1 LISQKLSETMKKLII
16 IFALMILMFGCSSK
30 NAEIPTFQNAHETVK
45 GETEVIQEDAL
56 QEIPKITTTK
66 FLPPEI
72 KKDEDIAPPTA
83 PNVPKKIIHTA
94 DIRFKVDD
102 LKKAESSI
110 KARVQ
115 AMGGYISNTNQN
127 RQSSNLENSWTVR
140 IPAEKFEVF
149 LGDVEKESVYTESKN
164 VSAEDVTAEYV
175 DNELRIKSKK
185 KVFERYLELL
195 KQAKTVQ
202 DIMAVEEQIR
212 VIREEIEAK
221 EGRQKYLND
230 QVAYSTVTLNF
241 YQETESSSAP
251 EQPFYVKIWKNF
263 VEGWNSFFAMIIGLF
278 YLIPYFLVLGG
289 VIYLSKKWWKNR
301 KNS

>member
-1 LISQKLSETMKKLII
+1 MKKLIT
-16 IFALMILMFGCSSK
+16 IFTLMILMFGCSSK
-30 NAEIPTFQNAHETVK
+30 NVEIVSNESVK
-45 GETEVIQEDAL
+45 GEQEYAVVEDAAESL
-56 QEIPKITTTK
+56 KITTTK

-72 KKDEDIAPPTA
+72 KADEEVAPPPPPPA

-102 LKKAESSI
+102 LRKAEMSI

-127 RQSSNLENSWTVR
+127 RQSGNLENSWTVR
-140 IPAEKFEVF
+140 IPAEKFEIF
-149 LGDVEKESVYTESKN
+149 LGDVEKESVYTDSKN

-175 DNELRIKSKK
+175 DNDLRIKSKQ

-195 KQAKTVQ
+195 KQAKNVQ

-230 QVAYSTVTLNF
+230 QISYSTVTLNF

-278 YLIPYFLVLGG
+278 YLIPYFLVLWG
-289 VIYLSKKWWKNR
+289 VIYLLKKWWRNR

>member
-1 LISQKLSETMKKLII
+1 MKKLIL
-16 IFALMILMFGCSSK
+16 IFTLMTLMFGCSSK
-30 NAEIPTFQNAHETVK
+30 NAESDNKNKEEEIFTAVEEQPSPVLDETSA
-45 GETEVIQEDAL
+45 Q
-56 QEIPKITTTK
+56 TTTK
-66 FLPPEI
+66 FVAPEI
-72 KKDEDIAPPTA
+72 KMDEEVSK
-83 PNVPKKIIHTA
+83 PNQRTSISIPKKIIHTA
-94 DIRFKVDD
+94 NIRFKVDD
-102 LKKAESSI
+102 LKKVEMSI
-110 KARVQ
+110 KARVK

-127 RQSSNLENSWTVR
+127 RQSGNLENSWTVR
-140 IPAEKFEVF
+140 VPAEKFESF

-175 DNELRIKSKK
+175 DNELRIKSKQ

-212 VIREEIEAK
+212 MIREEIEAK

-230 QVAYSTVTLNF
+230 QVTYSTITLNF

-251 EQPFYVKIWKNF
+251 EQPFYVKIWDNF
-263 VEGWNSFFAMIIGLF
+263 VKGWNSFFAMIIGLF

-289 VIYLSKKWWKNR
+289 LIYLSKKWWKKR
-301 KNS
+301 RNS

>member
-1 LISQKLSETMKKLII
+1 MKKLIT
-16 IFALMILMFGCSSK
+16 IFALMILLFGCSSK
-30 NAEIPTFQNAHETVK
+30 NAETTTTESVK
-45 GETEVIQEDAL
+45 GEEEFAVVADAA
-56 QEIPKITTTK
+56 ESSKITTTK

-72 KKDEDIAPPTA
+72 KADEEVSRPTPPPT
-83 PNVPKKIIHTA
+83 PNAPKKIIHTA

-102 LKKAESSI
+102 LRKAEMSI

-127 RQSSNLENSWTVR
+127 RQSGNLENSWTIR
-140 IPAEKFEVF
+140 IPAEKFEAF
-149 LGDVEKESVYTESKN
+149 LGDVEKESIYTDSKN

-175 DNELRIKSKK
+175 DNDLRIKSKQ

-195 KQAKTVQ
+195 KQAKNVQ
-202 DIMAVEEQIR
+202 EIMAVEEQIR

-221 EGRQKYLND
+221 EGRQKFLND
-230 QVAYSTVTLNF
+230 QVSYSTITLTF
-241 YQETESSSAP
+241 YQETETSSAP

-278 YLIPYFLVLGG
+278 YLIPYLLLLTGL
-289 VIYLSKKWWKNR
+289 IYLLKKWWKKRN
-301 KNS
+301 NS

>member
-1 LISQKLSETMKKLII
+1 MKKLITV
-16 IFALMILMFGCSSK
+16 FTLMILIFGCSSK
-30 NAEIPTFQNAHETVK
+30 NAEIVSNESVK
-45 GETEVIQEDAL
+45 GEQEYAVVEDAA
-56 QEIPKITTTK
+56 ESSKITTTK

-72 KKDEDIAPPTA
+72 KADEEVAPPPPPPA

-102 LKKAESSI
+102 LRKAETSI
-110 KARVQ
+110 KTRVQ
-115 AMGGYISNTNQN
+115 AMGGYISNTNQS
-127 RQSSNLENSWTVR
+127 RQSGNLENSWTIR
-140 IPAEKFEVF
+140 IPAEKFEKF
-149 LGDVEKESVYTESKN
+149 LGDVEKESVFTESKN

-175 DNELRIKSKK
+175 DNYLRIKSKQ

-195 KQAKTVQ
+195 KQAKNVQ

-278 YLIPYFLVLGG
+278 YLIPYFLVLWG
-289 VIYLSKKWWKNR
+289 VIYLLKKWWRTR

>member
-1 LISQKLSETMKKLII
+1 MKKLIT
-16 IFALMILMFGCSSK
+16 IFTLMILIFGCSSK
-30 NAEIPTFQNAHETVK
+30 NAEIESGSIDK
-45 GETEVIQEDAL
+45 EAL
-56 QEIPKITTTK
+56 NMAMEITPPSSISEKP
-66 FLPPEI
+66 LPP
-72 KKDEDIAPPTA
+72 KQQDAPPPPA
-83 PNVPKKIIHTA
+83 PNTPKKIIHTA
-94 DIRFKVDD
+94 NIRFKVDD
-102 LKKAESSI
+102 LRKAEISI

-115 AMGGYISNTNQN
+115 AIGGYISNTNQN
-127 RQSSNLENSWTVR
+127 RQSGNLENSWTVR
-140 IPAEKFEVF
+140 IPAEKFEAF

-175 DNELRIKSKK
+175 DNDLRIKSKQ

-195 KQAKTVQ
+195 KQAKNVQ

-230 QVAYSTVTLNF
+230 QVSYSTITLNF

-278 YLIPYFLVLGG
+278 YLIPYFLVLWA
-289 VIYLSKKWWKNR
+289 VIYLVKKWWKNR

>member
-1 LISQKLSETMKKLII
+1 LISQKLSKTMKKLITF
-16 IFALMILMFGCSSK
+16 FALMILMFGCSSN
-30 NAEIPTFQNAHETVK
+30 NAETPTFQNAHETVK
-45 GETEVIQEDAL
+45 GETEVVQDDDL
-56 QEIPKITTTK
+56 KEIPKITTTK

-72 KKDEDIAPPTA
+72 KADEAVVPPT
-83 PNVPKKIIHTA
+83 NSPKKIIHIA

-102 LKKAESSI
+102 LKKTESSI
-110 KARVQ
+110 KTRVQ

-127 RQSSNLENSWTVR
+127 RQSGNLENSWTIR
-140 IPAEKFEVF
+140 IPAEKFETF

-175 DNELRIKSKK
+175 DNELRIKSKQ

-263 VEGWNSFFAMIIGLF
+263 MEGWNSFFNMIIGLF
-278 YLIPYFLVLGG
+278 YLIPYILLLVA
-289 VIYLSKKWWKNR
+289 VIYLLKKWWQKR
-301 KNS
+301 KNQ